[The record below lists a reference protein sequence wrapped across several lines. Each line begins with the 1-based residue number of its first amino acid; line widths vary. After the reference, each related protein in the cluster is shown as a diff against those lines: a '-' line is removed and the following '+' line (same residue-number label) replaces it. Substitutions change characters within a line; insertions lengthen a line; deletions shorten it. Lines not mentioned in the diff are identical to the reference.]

1 MWSMRCGYHISHLP
15 SILQMLLMR
24 FWIHSIL
31 KESRNKVKDLV
42 LVWRYDEV
50 ADGKQDRRSV
60 VEKEETDQVMGQIKK
75 KGTEE

>member
-1 MWSMRCGYHISHLP
+1 
-15 SILQMLLMR
+15 MLLMR

-75 KGTEE
+75 RELKNRILQYLLFLHSL